1 MQIALS
7 DDAVGGVRMGHV
19 TDRRLDVAP
28 DERAPGRGGTAGAP
42 LKPASPVVGEFAGLE
57 ASLRKLGHLTVFA
70 FASGEFMLIGR
81 NGERVRDYSLVG
93 ALQKMLQWQGFE
105 TDSTQ
110 DLSCAA

>member
-7 DDAVGGVRMGHV
+7 DDAVRGVRMGHV
-19 TDRRLDVAP
+19 TDRRLDVAL
-28 DERAPGRGGTAGAP
+28 DERVPGRGGTAAAP
-42 LKPASPVVGEFAGLE
+42 PKPASPVGEFAGLE

-93 ALQKMLQWQGFE
+93 ALQKMLQWQGLE
-105 TDSTQ
+105 TVSTQ
-110 DLSCAA
+110 T

>member
-7 DDAVGGVRMGHV
+7 DDAVGSARSGHATDGRFDV
-19 TDRRLDVAP
+19 TS
-28 DERAPGRGGTAGAP
+28 DERPPGRGGTAAP
-42 LKPASPVVGEFAGLE
+42 AYELASSVGEIAGLE

-81 NGERVRDYSLVG
+81 NGERVRDYSLIA

-105 TDSTQ
+105 TASPQ
-110 DLSCAA
+110 DVNCPT